1 MITDKVLKS
10 FLLGYKGVH
19 VCIVP
24 CHQQK
29 EGNVVS
35 MTVMCLWPPCAT
47 ALKFESSSVSVLAW
61 DQIKEQRLTVNSSF
75 SWLPVSYHRA
85 LHFASAFRPVTLLK
99 QLPATL

>member
-1 MITDKVLKS
+1 MLS
-10 FLLGYKGVH
+10 YKGVH
-19 VCIVP
+19 AGIVL

-35 MTVMCLWPPCAT
+35 VTVMCLWPPCAT

-75 SWLPVSYHRA
+75 LLAGCLLPQS
-85 LHFASAFRPVTLLK
+85 T
-99 QLPATL
+99 